1 MAKGGFYAW
10 QDVLPWTYRKPLR
23 FLLSELYVKHG
34 TLQGVADALGI
45 SRTTLHVGMREKGLT
60 LESLKG
66 E

>member
-10 QDVLPWTYRKPLR
+10 QDVLPWKHRKPLR

-45 SRTTLHVGMREKGLT
+45 SRTALHVGMREKGLT
-60 LESLKG
+60 LKLLQGK
-66 E
+66 